1 MANDDPEADLAGE
14 ETLAGRLRPALSSAF
29 WLALAQT
36 LGPALIITVLVVA
49 VAFHFMQ
56 PAPPSTLTIA
66 AGQPGSRFD
75 KIAGD
80 YKKALAKN
88 GIKLN
93 IVQTEGSLDNLKRL
107 MEPHSKI
114 DIALVQ
120 TGTAQTGTPAA
131 IDTGDLVSL
140 GSMFYVPLTIFY
152 RSPNPIERLSELH
165 GRRIAVGPEGSG
177 THQLALALLKA
188 NEITGENGTHLL
200 DLEGEA
206 AREALLHGQV
216 DAIFLAGDS
225 ASSDTVREMLH
236 QAGVRLYDFPQADA
250 YVRRFHYLNKLDLP
264 AGSFDLGENLPP
276 TRINMMAPTAE
287 LVAHANLHPALSDL
301 LIEAATEVHGKA
313 TVLQNA
319 GQFPTPLAHDLP
331 ISADAARYY
340 KSGKSFAYRYLPFW
354 VATLLDRAVVVLV
367 PVILVVIPALRYVP
381 AVYDWRVK
389 SRINRRYRQLMALER
404 ESLRPLSDGQRTA
417 LIARLAQIEK
427 DVIALKVPGSHA
439 EYLYV
444 LRQHMKFVLDNL
456 SRQPTEAAAA
466 VSAALAAADEAV

>member
-1 MANDDPEADLAGE
+1 
-14 ETLAGRLRPALSSAF
+14 
-29 WLALAQT
+29 
-36 LGPALIITVLVVA
+36 
-49 VAFHFMQ
+49 
-56 PAPPSTLTIA
+56 
-66 AGQPGSRFD
+66 
-75 KIAGD
+75 
-80 YKKALAKN
+80 
-88 GIKLN
+88 
-93 IVQTEGSLDNLKRL
+93 
-107 MEPHSKI
+107 
-114 DIALVQ
+114 
-120 TGTAQTGTPAA
+120 
-131 IDTGDLVSL
+131 
-140 GSMFYVPLTIFY
+140 
-152 RSPNPIERLSELH
+152 
-165 GRRIAVGPEGSG
+165 
-177 THQLALALLKA
+177 
-188 NEITGENGTHLL
+188 
-200 DLEGEA
+200 
-206 AREALLHGQV
+206 
-216 DAIFLAGDS
+216 
-225 ASSDTVREMLH
+225 
-236 QAGVRLYDFPQADA
+236 
-250 YVRRFHYLNKLDLP
+250 
-264 AGSFDLGENLPP
+264 
-276 TRINMMAPTAE
+276 
-287 LVAHANLHPALSDL
+287 
-301 LIEAATEVHGKA
+301 VHGKA